1 MNEDVKSYNLS
12 VEETLDVY
20 KTSYDGLSQNEA
32 NERLEKYGKNK
43 LIDKKKKGILSRILE
58 QLSNIMLIILIIAA
72 TISLVTA
79 KLNNESI
86 TESMII
92 YFVVVLNVILGVV
105 QESKADKAIDALKK
119 MSLPYIKVR
128 RGGKILSIKTEDLV
142 IGDIVLIEAG
152 DYVPADIRL
161 INTNSVRV
169 EEAALTRRI
178 CSF

>member
-1 MNEDVKSYNLS
+1 
-12 VEETLDVY
+12 
-20 KTSYDGLSQNEA
+20 
-32 NERLEKYGKNK
+32 
-43 LIDKKKKGILSRILE
+43 
-58 QLSNIMLIILIIAA
+58 MLIILIVAA

-128 RGGKILSIKTEDLV
+128 RDGKIVNIKTEDLV
-142 IGDIVLIEAG
+142 VGDIVLIEAG

-161 INTNSVRV
+161 ISTNSVRV

-178 CSF
+178 CTV

>member
-1 MNEDVKSYNLS
+1 MDENIKSYNLS
-12 VEETLDVY
+12 VDETLNVY
-20 KTSYDGLSQNEA
+20 KTSFDGLSEKEA
-32 NERLEKYGKNK
+32 SKRLERYGKNK
-43 LIDKKKKGILSRILE
+43 LIDKKKKSMLSRIVE
-58 QLSNIMLIILIIAA
+58 QLSNIMLIILVIAA

-128 RGGKILSIKTEDLV
+128 RNGKIVNIKTEDLTL
-142 IGDIVLIEAG
+142 GDIVLIEAG

-161 INTNSVRV
+161 ISTNSVRV
-169 EEAALTRRI
+169 EEAALTR
-178 CSF
+178 

>member
-1 MNEDVKSYNLS
+1 MNEDIKSYNLS

-20 KTSYDGLSQNEA
+20 KTSYDGLTVDEA
-32 NERLEKYGKNK
+32 NKRLEKYGKNR
-43 LIDKKKKGILSRILE
+43 LIGSKKKGMLSRILE

-86 TESMII
+86 TESIII

-105 QESKADKAIDALKK
+105 QESKADKAIDELKK

-128 RGGKILSIKTEDLV
+128 RAGKIMSIKTEDLAV
-142 IGDIVLIEAG
+142 GDIVLIEAG

-161 INTNSVRV
+161 ISTNSVRV
-169 EEAALTRRI
+169 EEAALTRRV

>member
-1 MNEDVKSYNLS
+1 MNEDIKSYNLS
-12 VEETLDVY
+12 VDETLSVY
-20 KTSYDGLSQNEA
+20 NTNFDGLSESEA
-32 NERLEKYGKNK
+32 GKRLEKYGKNK
-43 LIDKKKKGILSRILE
+43 LIDKKKKGIFSRIIE
-58 QLSNIMLIILIIAA
+58 QLSNVMLIILIVAA

-128 RGGKILSIKTEDLV
+128 RDGKIVNIKTEDLV
-142 IGDIVLIEAG
+142 VGDIVLIEAG

-161 INTNSVRV
+161 ISTNSVRV

-178 CSF
+178 CTV

>member
-1 MNEDVKSYNLS
+1 MS
-12 VEETLDVY
+12 VGQIVIIVFTYIWCGLFFTYVYSDQTEIEEKL
-20 KTSYDGLSQNEA
+20 
-32 NERLEKYGKNK
+32 YGKWRWWEYIIST
-43 LIDKKKKGILSRILE
+43 LGWA
-58 QLSNIMLIILIIAA
+58 IILIIAA

-105 QESKADKAIDALKK
+105 QESKADRAIDALKK

-161 INTNSVRV
+161 ISTNSVRV